1 LELGDFVATIKE
13 TIARLEKHE
22 AECTIRY
29 ENIGRRL
36 DGGTKRFDK
45 LEAMLWGIYP
55 TIIAVFA
62 VSKWMG

>member
-1 LELGDFVATIKE
+1 MATVKE

-22 AECTIRY
+22 AKSLIRY

-36 DGGTKRFDK
+36 DGGSKRFDK

-62 VSKWMG
+62 VSKWME

>member
-1 LELGDFVATIKE
+1 MATIKE
-13 TIARLEKHE
+13 TISRIEKHE

-29 ENIGRRL
+29 ENIERRL
-36 DGGTKRFDK
+36 DGGSKRFDK
-45 LEAMLWGIYP
+45 LERMLWGIYP